1 MPHLIWKRNDTF
13 KEENINSKFLKVK
26 VCTENRA
33 SIQYSITQHLRSKMD
48 AKQALHQ
55 ALVGVAS
62 LEKKVQ
68 QKLKEEEELF
78 NQFAKLKEEALEEE
92 ALDKKDMQRLR
103 ESMGD
108 NVKRREKMARALDE
122 MQRVV
127 QEVVKVKSLL
137 ELSMEKV
144 VEEEMKVTELP
155 ITLQGKLSAWPEL
168 NKLDTEE
175 KINKMFK
182 LLEDVVRI
190 LMIQV

>member
-1 MPHLIWKRNDTF
+1 MPHLILKQYDTF
-13 KEENINSKFLKVK
+13 KEDNRNSKLLKVK
-26 VCTENRA
+26 VSAEKRA
-33 SIQYSITQHLRSKMD
+33 SVQDSFTQHLIFKMD
-48 AKQALHQ
+48 AKQLLHQ
-55 ALVGVAS
+55 VLVGVAS
-62 LEKKVQ
+62 LEKVVQ
-68 QKLKEEEELF
+68 QELKEAEERF
-78 NQFAKLKEEALEEE
+78 DQFAKLKELE
-92 ALDKKDMQRLR
+92 ALDKKNMLRLR

>member
-1 MPHLIWKRNDTF
+1 M
-13 KEENINSKFLKVK
+13 E
-26 VCTENRA
+26 
-33 SIQYSITQHLRSKMD
+33 
-48 AKQALHQ
+48 AKQLLHQ
-55 ALVGVAS
+55 VLVGVES
-62 LEKKVQ
+62 LEKVVRQ
-68 QKLKEEEELF
+68 ELKEAEERFDQFVKLEEL
-78 NQFAKLKEEALEEE
+78 E
-92 ALDKKDMQRLR
+92 ALDKKYMERLR

-108 NVKRREKMARALDE
+108 NVKRREKMTRALDE
-122 MQRVV
+122 VQRVV

-137 ELSMEKV
+137 VLSMEKV

>member
-1 MPHLIWKRNDTF
+1 
-13 KEENINSKFLKVK
+13 
-26 VCTENRA
+26 
-33 SIQYSITQHLRSKMD
+33 MD
-48 AKQALHQ
+48 AKQLLHQ
-55 ALVGVAS
+55 VLVGVES
-62 LEKKVQ
+62 VEKVVRQ
-68 QKLKEEEELF
+68 ELKEAEERFDQFVKIEEL
-78 NQFAKLKEEALEEE
+78 E
-92 ALDKKDMQRLR
+92 ALDKKYMERLR

-137 ELSMEKV
+137 ELSMEMV
-144 VEEEMKVTELP
+144 VEEEMKATELP
-155 ITLQGKLSAWPEL
+155 FTLQEKLSAWPEVS
-168 NKLDTEE
+168 KLETEE

>member
-1 MPHLIWKRNDTF
+1 M
-13 KEENINSKFLKVK
+13 E
-26 VCTENRA
+26 
-33 SIQYSITQHLRSKMD
+33 
-48 AKQALHQ
+48 AKQLLHQ
-55 ALVGVAS
+55 VLVGVES
-62 LEKKVQ
+62 LEKVVRQ
-68 QKLKEEEELF
+68 ELKEAEERFDQFVKLEEL
-78 NQFAKLKEEALEEE
+78 E
-92 ALDKKDMQRLR
+92 ALDKKYMERLR

-108 NVKRREKMARALDE
+108 NVKRREKMTRALDE
-122 MQRVV
+122 VQRVV

-137 ELSMEKV
+137 KLSMEKV

>member
-1 MPHLIWKRNDTF
+1 
-13 KEENINSKFLKVK
+13 
-26 VCTENRA
+26 
-33 SIQYSITQHLRSKMD
+33 MD
-48 AKQALHQ
+48 AKQLLHQ
-55 ALVGVAS
+55 VLVGVAS
-62 LEKKVQ
+62 LEKVVQ
-68 QKLKEEEELF
+68 QELKEAEERF
-78 NQFAKLKEEALEEE
+78 DQFAKLKELGCELE
-92 ALDKKDMQRLR
+92 ALDKKNMQRLR

-122 MQRVV
+122 MKRVV

-144 VEEEMKVTELP
+144 VEEKEMKVTELP

-168 NKLDTEE
+168 SKLDTEE

>member
-1 MPHLIWKRNDTF
+1 
-13 KEENINSKFLKVK
+13 
-26 VCTENRA
+26 
-33 SIQYSITQHLRSKMD
+33 MD

-108 NVKRREKMARALDE
+108 SVKRREKVAKALDE
-122 MQRVV
+122 MHRVV

-137 ELSMEKV
+137 KLSMEKV

-155 ITLQGKLSAWPEL
+155 ITLQGKLSAWPEA
-168 NKLDTEE
+168 NKFDTEE